1 MRNLLSKIIS
11 NNSISIRKLRRYK
24 IIFQSNQHLN
34 LFFFKDYEKNI
45 WDNLRDL
52 LPPPPTG
59 SIFLDIGAN
68 IGQSALI
75 LHSIF
80 DNIKTISFEPSP
92 NEFRYLQSNIL
103 LNNLNGV
110 TINGLITDKVGYSK
124 FYIDVLTGGRLSQI
138 SFSNEKESILVKSY
152 SFTEQLKL
160 YNPYLIKIDIEGF
173 EAELFKSFDPFY
185 FKNSNFIVEVRAES
199 SESIIK
205 IFLET
210 HDIVL
215 LETKDFIKFPMK
227 IPFGNLLIKK
237 KQD

>member
-1 MRNLLSKIIS
+1 MRDLLSKIIS
-11 NNSISIRKLRRYK
+11 NNSISIRKLRSCK

-34 LFFFKDYEKNI
+34 LFFFKNYEKKI

-52 LPPPPTG
+52 LPTPPAD

-92 NEFRYLQSNIL
+92 NEFRYLQSNLL
-103 LNNLNGV
+103 LNNLNGEA
-110 TINGLITDKVGYSK
+110 INGLITDKVGFSN
-124 FYIDVLTGGRLSQI
+124 FHIDVLTGGRLSQI
-138 SFSNEKESILVKSY
+138 SLSNGKNNVLVKSY
-152 SFTEQLKL
+152 SFTEQLRL

-173 EAELFKSFDPFY
+173 EAELFKTFDPFY
-185 FKNSNFIVEVRAES
+185 FKNNNFIIEVRAES
-199 SESIIK
+199 SENIIK

-215 LETKDFIKFPMK
+215 LESKEFITLSKK
-227 IPFGNLLIKK
+227 IPFGNLLIKT
-237 KQD
+237 KQC